1 MSDILSLKKTAAA
14 VLVSGNGTNLQAL
27 IDNQQK
33 NSDCPYKIN
42 VVISDNPGAFALT
55 RAEKAGIKTYVLEKG
70 NLKGQSLRDYRTRQI
85 LEILRKEKTDI
96 VVLAGFLTILSE
108 NLINEFPERIINIHP
123 ALLPDFGGPGM
134 YGHHV
139 HEAVLASG
147 KKESGCTVHIV
158 DKGCDTGRVILQRKV
173 PVMAGDTP
181 DSLADRIHKEEYIAI
196 VQGTELL
203 AKGFNKA

>member
-33 NSDCPYKIN
+33 NSGCPYKIN

>member
-55 RAEKAGIKTYVLEKG
+55 RAKKAGIKAYVLEKG

-108 NLINEFPERIINIHP
+108 SLINEFPERIINIHP

-203 AKGFNKA
+203 AKGFNKV

>member
-33 NSDCPYKIN
+33 NSDCSYKIN

-85 LEILRKEKTDI
+85 MEILRKEKTDI

-108 NLINEFPERIINIHP
+108 SLINEFPERIINIHP

-203 AKGFNKA
+203 AKGFNKV

>member
-55 RAEKAGIKTYVLEKG
+55 RAKKAGIKTYVLEKG
-70 NLKGQSLRDYRTRQI
+70 NLKGQPLRDYRTRQI

-108 NLINEFPERIINIHP
+108 TLINEFPERIINIHP

-203 AKGFNKA
+203 AKGFNKV

>member
-1 MSDILSLKKTAAA
+1 MSDILSLKKTAVA

-85 LEILRKEKTDI
+85 MEILRKEKTDI

-108 NLINEFPERIINIHP
+108 SLINEFPERIINIHP

-203 AKGFNKA
+203 AKGFNKV

>member
-33 NSDCPYKIN
+33 NSDFTYKIN

-108 NLINEFPERIINIHP
+108 SLINEFPERIINIHP

-203 AKGFNKA
+203 AKGFNKV

>member
-42 VVISDNPGAFALT
+42 VVISDKPGAFALT
-55 RAEKAGIKTYVLEKG
+55 RAKKAEIKTYVLEKG
-70 NLKGQSLRDYRTRQI
+70 NLKDQSLRDYRTRQI

-108 NLINEFPERIINIHP
+108 SLINEFPERIINIHP

-181 DSLADRIHKEEYIAI
+181 DALADRIHKEEYIAI

-203 AKGFNKA
+203 AKGFNKV

>member
-1 MSDILSLKKTAAA
+1 MSDVLSLKKTAAA

-33 NSDCPYKIN
+33 NPDCPYKIN

-108 NLINEFPERIINIHP
+108 SLINEFPERIINIHP

-203 AKGFNKA
+203 AKGFNKV

>member
-108 NLINEFPERIINIHP
+108 SLINEFPERIINIHP

-173 PVMAGDTP
+173 PVMTGDTP

-203 AKGFNKA
+203 AKGFNKV

>member
-108 NLINEFPERIINIHP
+108 SLINEFPERIINIHP

-158 DKGCDTGRVILQRKV
+158 DKGCDTGRAILQRKV

-203 AKGFNKA
+203 AKGFNKV

>member
-1 MSDILSLKKTAAA
+1 ME
-14 VLVSGNGTNLQAL
+14 NEFRE
-27 IDNQQK
+27 
-33 NSDCPYKIN
+33 KI
-42 VVISDNPGAFALT
+42 S
-55 RAEKAGIKTYVLEKG
+55 
-70 NLKGQSLRDYRTRQI
+70 
-85 LEILRKEKTDI
+85 RKEKTDI

-181 DSLADRIHKEEYIAI
+181 SSRGRSFWQRVLTKYNGGD
-196 VQGTELL
+196 
-203 AKGFNKA
+203 F

>member
-55 RAEKAGIKTYVLEKG
+55 RAKKAGIKTYVLEKG
-70 NLKGQSLRDYRTRQI
+70 NLKGQPLRDYRTRQI

-108 NLINEFPERIINIHP
+108 SLINEFPERIINIHP

-203 AKGFNKA
+203 AKGFNKV

>member
-108 NLINEFPERIINIHP
+108 SLINEFPERIINIHP

-203 AKGFNKA
+203 AKGFNKV

>member
-203 AKGFNKA
+203 AKGFNKV

>member
-27 IDNQQK
+27 IDSQQK

-108 NLINEFPERIINIHP
+108 SLINEFPERIINIHP

-203 AKGFNKA
+203 AKGFNKV

>member
-96 VVLAGFLTILSE
+96 LVLAGFLTILSE

-123 ALLPDFGGPGM
+123 ALLPDFLP
-134 YGHHV
+134 
-139 HEAVLASG
+139 EKKSRDVLSILLIKVAIQEG
-147 KKESGCTVHIV
+147 LFCKE
-158 DKGCDTGRVILQRKV
+158 RFLLWQVILPIRWQ
-173 PVMAGDTP
+173 T
-181 DSLADRIHKEEYIAI
+181 
-196 VQGTELL
+196 
-203 AKGFNKA
+203 GFIKKNI

>member
-1 MSDILSLKKTAAA
+1 MSDVLSLKKTAAA

-33 NSDCPYKIN
+33 NPDCPYKIN

-108 NLINEFPERIINIHP
+108 SLINEFPERIINIHP

>member
-85 LEILRKEKTDI
+85 MEILRKEKTDI

-108 NLINEFPERIINIHP
+108 SLINEFPERIINIHP

-203 AKGFNKA
+203 AKGFNKV

>member
-1 MSDILSLKKTAAA
+1 MSDILELKKTAAA
-14 VLVSGNGTNLQAL
+14 VLVAGNGTNLQAL

-108 NLINEFPERIINIHP
+108 RLINEFPERIINIHP

-203 AKGFNKA
+203 AKGFNKV

>member
-108 NLINEFPERIINIHP
+108 SLINEFPERIINIHP

-147 KKESGCTVHIV
+147 KKESGCTVHFV

-203 AKGFNKA
+203 AKGFNKV

>member
-108 NLINEFPERIINIHP
+108 SLINEFPERIINIHP

-147 KKESGCTVHIV
+147 KKESGCTIHIV

-203 AKGFNKA
+203 AKGFNKV

>member
-1 MSDILSLKKTAAA
+1 MSDFNSLKKATAA

-33 NSDCPYKIN
+33 NPDCPYKIN

-55 RAEKAGIKTYVLEKG
+55 RAEKAGVKTYILEKG
-70 NLKGQSLRDYRTRQI
+70 NLKGQPLRDYRTRQI
-85 LEILRKEKTDI
+85 LEILKSEKTDI

-108 NLINEFPERIINIHP
+108 NLVNEFPERIINIHP

-147 KKESGCTVHIV
+147 RKESGCTVHIV
-158 DKGCDTGRVILQRKV
+158 DKGCDTGRILLQRKV
-173 PVMAGDTP
+173 PVLEGDTP
-181 DSLADRIHKEEYIAI
+181 DSLAGRIHTEEYIAI

-203 AKGFNKA
+203 AKDFNKV

>member
-33 NSDCPYKIN
+33 NPDCPYKIN

-108 NLINEFPERIINIHP
+108 SLINEFPERIINIHP

-158 DKGCDTGRVILQRKV
+158 DKGCDTGRILLQRKV

-203 AKGFNKA
+203 AKGFNKV

>member
-1 MSDILSLKKTAAA
+1 MSDVLSLKKTDAA

-33 NSDCPYKIN
+33 NPDCPYKIN

-108 NLINEFPERIINIHP
+108 SLINEFPERIINIHP

-173 PVMAGDTP
+173 PVMTGDTP

-203 AKGFNKA
+203 AKGFNKV

>member
-55 RAEKAGIKTYVLEKG
+55 RAKKAVIKTYVLEKG

-108 NLINEFPERIINIHP
+108 SLINEFPERIINIHP

-203 AKGFNKA
+203 AKGFNKV

>member
-1 MSDILSLKKTAAA
+1 MSDILSLKKTVAA

-108 NLINEFPERIINIHP
+108 SLINEFPERIINIHP

-203 AKGFNKA
+203 AKGFNKV

>member
-108 NLINEFPERIINIHP
+108 SLINEFPERIINIHP

>member
-1 MSDILSLKKTAAA
+1 MSDILSLKKTVAA

-55 RAEKAGIKTYVLEKG
+55 RAKKAGIKTYVLEKG

-108 NLINEFPERIINIHP
+108 SLINEFPERIINIHP

-158 DKGCDTGRVILQRKV
+158 DKGCDTGRVILQKKV

-203 AKGFNKA
+203 AKGFNKV

>member
-1 MSDILSLKKTAAA
+1 MSDILSLKKTDAA

-33 NSDCPYKIN
+33 NPDCPYKIN

-108 NLINEFPERIINIHP
+108 SLINEFPERIINIHP

-203 AKGFNKA
+203 AKGFNKV

>member
-55 RAEKAGIKTYVLEKG
+55 RAKKAGIKTYVLEKG

-108 NLINEFPERIINIHP
+108 SLINEFPERIINIHP

-158 DKGCDTGRVILQRKV
+158 DKGCDTGRIILQRKV

-203 AKGFNKA
+203 AKGFNKV

>member
-33 NSDCPYKIN
+33 NSGCPYKIN

-108 NLINEFPERIINIHP
+108 SLINEFPERIINIHP

>member
-70 NLKGQSLRDYRTRQI
+70 NLRGQSLRDYRTRQI

-108 NLINEFPERIINIHP
+108 SLINEFPERIINIHP

-203 AKGFNKA
+203 AKGFNKV

>member
-173 PVMAGDTP
+173 PVMACDTP

-203 AKGFNKA
+203 AKGFNKV

>member
-1 MSDILSLKKTAAA
+1 MSDILSLKKTVAA

>member
-1 MSDILSLKKTAAA
+1 MSDNLSLKKTAAA

-108 NLINEFPERIINIHP
+108 SLINEFPERIINIHP

-203 AKGFNKA
+203 AKGFNKV

>member
-181 DSLADRIHKEEYIAI
+181 DLLADRIHKEEYIAI

-203 AKGFNKA
+203 AKGFNKV

>member
-1 MSDILSLKKTAAA
+1 M
-14 VLVSGNGTNLQAL
+14 
-27 IDNQQK
+27 
-33 NSDCPYKIN
+33 
-42 VVISDNPGAFALT
+42 
-55 RAEKAGIKTYVLEKG
+55 
-70 NLKGQSLRDYRTRQI
+70 
-85 LEILRKEKTDI
+85 
-96 VVLAGFLTILSE
+96 
-108 NLINEFPERIINIHP
+108 
-123 ALLPDFGGPGM
+123 
-134 YGHHV
+134 
-139 HEAVLASG
+139 

>member
-1 MSDILSLKKTAAA
+1 MSDVLSLKKTAAA

-33 NSDCPYKIN
+33 NPDCPYKIN

-108 NLINEFPERIINIHP
+108 SLINEFPERIINIHP

-158 DKGCDTGRVILQRKV
+158 DKGCDTGRILLQRKV

-203 AKGFNKA
+203 AKGFNKV